1 MCPPEEEKKED
12 TYSSRALFSSR
23 RVGVNIYLQF
33 LVKEEKGIILM
44 SPTSVWS
51 DYPALVFALFS
62 VRACMLD
69 LLLPPKCLGRRGRII
84 LVTHAVSSQFVF
96 GHK

>member
-1 MCPPEEEKKED
+1 MLCFPLGGWGEYLSAISGKRREKDYFNVQNE
-12 TYSSRALFSSR
+12 
-23 RVGVNIYLQF
+23 
-33 LVKEEKGIILM
+33 
-44 SPTSVWS
+44 WS
-51 DYPALVFALFS
+51 DYPALVFALFR